1 MTASFRLGADGLTTF
16 EFLSG
21 AIRLAEGWTIG
32 ETLTESWTFI
42 GQGTGAVLRAELADL
57 TALLNNA
64 REWAT
69 DPLRSGP
76 TWLEFH
82 ADGEP
87 DSRRRLVLD
96 GGREFLN
103 RTGINPLMTN
113 QRVAIEIKLEF
124 AYPWWEKEG
133 ETTVFNQNVGCLGG
147 KLYIPAGGDMD
158 GRIAR
163 LTLSGGSSAMTKYW
177 IGMRQVYDGTSDLE
191 TRWAISQGMD
201 AVDSSNTADTDCIS
215 SNRKTVTFATT
226 TALAQRSRMLYT
238 TIAGAVDYTHLT
250 GRYLALLRYKL
261 PTSASAVALE
271 MRYGY
276 VNDTLAIQDA
286 VIVTTGGSGMSTYGV
301 VELGMVQFPA
311 GSPRGL
317 AATMDDLTIDI
328 YAERITGSTQLHLA
342 ELILIPSDHLI
353 KVTGAAATTHIYTH
367 ADEEVVAFG
376 VVAGFTTG
384 TVRPEPENWRIPY
397 QANSVL
403 VIVGAIS
410 STSLSE
416 ADNINL
422 ALYAHKCW
430 QSYST

>member
-1 MTASFRLGADGLTTF
+1 MTASFRLSADGLTTF

-21 AIRLAEGWTIG
+21 AIRLKEGWTIG
-32 ETLTESWTFI
+32 ETLTESWEFI
-42 GQGTGAVLRAELADL
+42 GQGTGAVMRAELADL

-133 ETTVFNQNVGCLGG
+133 ETTVFNQSVGCLGG
-147 KLYIPAGGDMD
+147 ALYLPAGGDMH
-158 GRIAR
+158 GRISR

-177 IGMRQVYDGTSDLE
+177 IGIRQPYTGTADLE
-191 TRWAISQGMD
+191 TRWSCSLGMD
-201 AVDSSNTADTDCIS
+201 ATDSSNTADTDCIS
-215 SNRKTVTFATT
+215 GNRKTVTFATT
-226 TALAQRSRMLYT
+226 TTLAQRNRILYSV
-238 TIAGAVDYTHLT
+238 IGSGDFMHLT
-250 GRYLALLRYKL
+250 GRYLVLLRYKL
-261 PTSASAVALE
+261 PTSASAVAVE

-286 VIVTTGGSGMSTYGV
+286 VILTTGGSGMSTYGV

-317 AATMDDLTIDI
+317 AATMDDCTIDI

-353 KVTGAAATTHIYTH
+353 RVTGAAATTHIYTQE
-367 ADEEVVAFG
+367 DEEVVAFG

-384 TVRPEPENWRIPY
+384 TVRPEPENWRLPY
-397 QANSVL
+397 QEDAVL

-416 ADNINL
+416 ADTVNL